1 MTEAS
6 LKKQPGY
13 ARSFVTVLSTLIGS
27 PWLGLAAGGVAAI
40 FWKVR
45 LRVEAAMTICL
56 VATSIALRLL
66 LKGEIR
72 RPRPSIMRLHKR
84 HRSSS
89 FPSGHVTS
97 AVTFWGWLIVV
108 GMHLFKGKY
117 SAYRRVLVVPAMFI
131 ALVGPTRVY
140 LGEHWLTDTLGG
152 YLVGGAC
159 ISTAIPVYRYARKKE
174 YQATNGR
181 DEGQA

>member
-1 MTEAS
+1 VTEAS

-13 ARSFVTVLSTLIGS
+13 MRSFVTVLSTLIGS
-27 PWLGLAAGGVAAI
+27 PWLGLGAGGVAAL
-40 FWKVR
+40 FWKAR
-45 LRVEAAMTICL
+45 LRVEAAMMVCL
-56 VATSIALRLL
+56 VVTSTTLRLL
-66 LKGEIR
+66 LKGAIR
-72 RPRPSIMRLHKR
+72 RPRPSILRLHKQ

-117 SAYRRVLVVPAMFI
+117 STYRRMLAVPTMFI

-159 ISTAIPVYRYARKKE
+159 ISTAIPIYRYVRKKE
-174 YQATNGR
+174 YQATNGK